1 MPGTVVRLPAAAI
14 VMSRAEPGLL
24 ADRYRLDELVAS
36 GGTGQ
41 VWRAVDLVLQ
51 RPVAVKLLRPEVTAD
66 PDARARF
73 RAEARNASRVS
84 HPGVAEVYDY
94 GEGASPDA
102 AFLVMELLEGASLAQ
117 MLAAGQLDPAQT
129 VNVIAQVAGG
139 LHAAH
144 SAGIVHCDITP
155 ANLLISWDGQVKIT
169 DFGNA
174 SRITHP
180 PVTPTGIL
188 VATPAY
194 LAPER
199 AAGASATPASDLYSL
214 GVVGYECLTGD
225 PPFRGPPLEVA
236 QAHLQGPFPPLPPE
250 VPAEVAALVAA
261 LTAKNPTDRPSSALE
276 VAERASSL
284 CASLHGKI
292 TPLETKRHGRPPTG
306 WSHNA
311 VDGAEPCAPTSEL
324 ASPERPVSPQPHRVW
339 RLTGAGLAAAAAL
352 SVAAVA
358 VAGSHASFA
367 GAGRP
372 HSLAAPGPSLP
383 EAAPMVAV
391 HSARLAHRPVGLVL
405 AALRRR
411 GLQPR
416 LVWLPTSAWAP
427 GTVLFVRPGGRLPPG
442 TVVTVAAATQP
453 AQQGDQSGDGSDG
466 NGGNDGGGNGD

>member
-1 MPGTVVRLPAAAI
+1 
-14 VMSRAEPGLL
+14 MSPVDPGLL
-24 ADRYRLDELVAS
+24 ADRYRLDELLAS
-36 GGTGQ
+36 GGSGQ

-51 RPVAVKLLRPEVTAD
+51 RPVAVKLLRPEVATD
-66 PDARARF
+66 PEARARF
-73 RAEARNASRVS
+73 RAEACNASRLS
-84 HPGVAEVYDY
+84 HPGVAQVYDY
-94 GEGASPDA
+94 GESASLDA

-117 MLAAGQLDPAQT
+117 MLAAGPLDPAQT
-129 VNVIAQVAGG
+129 VNVIAQVGGG

-144 SAGIVHCDITP
+144 SAGIVHCDIKP

-180 PVTPTGIL
+180 PVTSTGIL

-236 QAHLQGPFPPLPPE
+236 EAHLQRPFPPLPPE

-276 VAERASSL
+276 AAERASSL
-284 CASLHGKI
+284 CASLHGRI
-292 TPLETKRHGRPPTG
+292 TLLQTRRYGRLPAG

-311 VDGAEPCAPTSEL
+311 TDSAAPSAPTCEL
-324 ASPERPVSPQPHRVW
+324 APPQRPVSPRPHRAW

-352 SVAAVA
+352 TVAA
-358 VAGSHASFA
+358 VAGSHAGFA
-367 GAGRP
+367 GAGGP
-372 HSLAAPGPSLP
+372 HSLAAPGPSSP

-391 HSARLAHRPVGLVL
+391 RTARLAHRPVGLVL
-405 AALRRR
+405 AALRRG

-427 GTVLFVRPGGRLPPG
+427 GTVLFVQPGGRLPPG

-453 AQQGDQSGDGSDG
+453 AQQGGQSGEGGDG
-466 NGGNDGGGNGD
+466 NGENDGGGNGG